1 MKKSN
6 LKDRV
11 LAFLKG
17 GDEAKLTRFEGK
29 LDKHLA
35 KQISMREDQIETLE
49 EKIVDAKEDLNE
61 TILNVNPDSVN
72 TTEGAESYCVTYL
85 KQVRAKRNVILGY
98 ENQIAALQEEIA
110 EFKADEAA
118 IYSVPAEK
126 KA

>member
-17 GDEAKLTRFEGK
+17 GDEAKLARFEGK

-49 EKIVDAKEDLNE
+49 EKIADAKEDLNE

-85 KQVRAKRNVILGY
+85 KQVRATRNVIISF

-110 EFKADEAA
+110 EFKADETA

>member
-72 TTEGAESYCVTYL
+72 TTEGAENYCVTYL

-98 ENQIAALQEEIA
+98 ENQITALQEEIA
-110 EFKADEAA
+110 EFRADEAA

>member
-110 EFKADEAA
+110 EYRADEVA